1 MRPRIWLGEMFI
13 IPTGSFGS
21 LILKIQCRVGC
32 TRVSSS
38 NLSSSGMHGGGFFF
52 CLDLPETR
60 SVARQ
65 GFDGACLTQNGF
77 LLIRMCEEANRL

>member
-1 MRPRIWLGEMFI
+1 MAGRDVYYSDGI
-13 IPTGSFGS
+13 IRFADFKDSM
-21 LILKIQCRVGC
+21 
-32 TRVSSS
+32 
-38 NLSSSGMHGGGFFF
+38 SGRLYPGVVKQFVVERDAWRGVFF